1 MLQPTRLKYR
11 KQHKGRNTGIAT
23 RGNTVSFGDFG
34 LKAVGRGRLTAR
46 QIEAARRAM
55 TRHIKR
61 GGRIW
66 IRVFP
71 DKPITEKPI
80 QVRMGGGK
88 GNVEYY
94 IAEIQPGKVLYEMD
108 GVNETLVDLLKQQF
122 GLRMQHATGQLG
134 QTSEIKRVRRDI
146 ARVKTIISEKGT
158 QS

>member
-1 MLQPTRLKYR
+1 M
-11 KQHKGRNTGIAT
+11 
-23 RGNTVSFGDFG
+23 
-34 LKAVGRGRLTAR
+34 KAVGRGRLTAR
-46 QIEAARRAM
+46 QIEAARRTM

-94 IAEIQPGKVLYEMD
+94 IAEIKPGKVLYEMD
-108 GVNETLVDLLKQQF
+108 GVPESLPREAFELAAAKLPIPANLCGKTGGSIMKANELKDKSIEQLNSDLL
-122 GLRMQHATGQLG
+122 TC
-134 QTSEIKRVRRDI
+134 
-146 ARVKTIISEKGT
+146 
-158 QS
+158 

>member
-23 RGNTVSFGDFG
+23 RGNKVSFGEFG

-46 QIEAARRAM
+46 QIEAARRTM

-71 DKPITEKPI
+71 DKPITSKPAE
-80 QVRMGGGK
+80 VRMGGGK
-88 GNVEYY
+88 GSPEYY
-94 IAEIQPGKVLYEMD
+94 VAEIQPGKMLYEMD
-108 GVNETLVDLLKQQF
+108 GVPEALAREAFELASAKLPIPTVFVVRQV
-122 GLRMQHATGQLG
+122 GQ
-134 QTSEIKRVRRDI
+134 
-146 ARVKTIISEKGT
+146 
-158 QS
+158 